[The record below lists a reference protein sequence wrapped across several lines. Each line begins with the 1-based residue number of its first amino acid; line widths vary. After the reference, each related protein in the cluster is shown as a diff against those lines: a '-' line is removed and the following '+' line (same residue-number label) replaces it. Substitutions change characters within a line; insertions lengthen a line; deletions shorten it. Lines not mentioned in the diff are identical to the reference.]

1 LSQERL
7 ASTDRSKAIGK
18 ENSASEGSDDFQKK
32 FGGVCEERGQRY
44 KECRN
49 ERGFLGML
57 VSYEEGTYRVGD
69 LKQRGR
75 IGQVKNQGD
84 LRLECIP
91 GNRGYVAF
99 VGMGTD
105 R

>member
-57 VSYEEGTYRVGD
+57 VSYEEGTYSG
-69 LKQRGR
+69 
-75 IGQVKNQGD
+75 
-84 LRLECIP
+84 RLEAERQ
-91 GNRGYVAF
+91 NRSSEKS
-99 VGMGTD
+99 